1 MQTRKQEKS
10 VSFLVYLALKGQF
23 LKNIPSFKI
32 PIHLILIQILTNLL
46 QTALIFL
53 LFEMLLR
60 SFLLLVTVQA
70 LYMVLDPQ
78 PLSLLIYKL
87 QTII

>member
-10 VSFLVYLALKGQF
+10 VSFLVYFALKGQF
-23 LKNIPSFKI
+23 LKNIPSSKI
-32 PIHLILIQILTNLL
+32 STHLILIQILTNLL

-60 SFLLLVTVQA
+60 SLLLLVTVQA

-87 QTII
+87 QTRM

>member
-10 VSFLVYLALKGQF
+10 VSFLVYFALKGQF

-32 PIHLILIQILTNLL
+32 STHLILIQILTNLL

-60 SFLLLVTVQA
+60 SLLLLVTVQA

-87 QTII
+87 QTRM